1 MLSLAELL
9 LLGFW
14 RLTIDPITV
23 GQLCTLAPPRAC
35 ETEAVRL
42 LQAMLAKVAEVQQ
55 SAGITETSL
64 LNFVVSDGRTLIASR
79 CVFPEQDA
87 AASLY
92 YSEGAAFQRSGQ
104 GSEDAVG
111 SENQAFNAARESGSK
126 AESRNPTNPAS
137 ARDSSVTGKHYF
149 GQTSS
154 SIYASA
160 KSSYAFGFY
169 PCKWINSM

>member
-1 MLSLAELL
+1 MYLCSKISLGEYHAPLPRPFRLL
-9 LLGFW
+9 ILQKCHGHLEYGFG
-14 RLTIDPITV
+14 LPTTS
-23 GQLCTLAPPRAC
+23 
-35 ETEAVRL
+35 RL
-42 LQAMLAKVAEVQQ
+42 LQAMLALVAEVQH

-104 GSEDAVG
+104 GLEGPGAKVEQSSD
-111 SENQAFNAARESGSK
+111 AARNCGK

-137 ARDSSVTGKHYF
+137 ARDSSVTGNLYLAE
-149 GQTSS
+149 GL
-154 SIYASA
+154 
-160 KSSYAFGFY
+160 
-169 PCKWINSM
+169 